1 MNSSKAAKENCA
13 ALAFHKSLIGLSQL
27 NALERV
33 AGQGGFMYGARGI
46 YTYYVVYHLFCSCML
61 ITPPEIVNIKFEEPE
76 EVTDEQIDSPSEA
89 PAQWD
94 KGRDYEADWA
104 TKISHKQIKLF
115 CKELRKIRKNNQQN
129 WEAIAPYLVPLYK
142 YFVDNTNSEE
152 QCIPAMYE
160 KLCYIRD
167 RIIYR
172 PSDVI
177 TTSGRNVQTS
187 AQMGKEVRSLPG
199 SARLY
204 QIIGEIYSK
213 ILSCMEQERK
223 TGEYGPCM
231 QMLDEMWR
239 GRVEENI
246 NDLCERGHKKRRL
259 QILGQREG
267 EDRYSYQT
275 YVSHMLE
282 IESIDFIR
290 MYRKEY
296 WLPLEKQY
304 QESWKTWR
312 GAH

>member
-104 TKISHKQIKLF
+104 TKILHKQIKKF
-115 CKELRKIRKNNQQN
+115 CKEVRKIDRQN

-142 YFVDNTNSEE
+142 YFVDDTNSEE

-246 NDLCERGHKKRRL
+246 NDLCELGHKKRRL

-290 MYRKEY
+290 IYRKEY

>member
-1 MNSSKAAKENCA
+1 MNNKAAKEECA

-27 NALERV
+27 NALEGV
-33 AGQGGFMYGARGI
+33 SGQGGFMYGARGI

-61 ITPPEIVNIKFEEPE
+61 ITPPEILNIKFAKLE

-89 PAQWD
+89 PDQWD

-115 CKELRKIRKNNQQN
+115 CKELREIRKNNQQN
-129 WEAIAPYLVPLYK
+129 WEAIAPYLVSLYK
-142 YFVDNTNSEE
+142 YFVDDTNSEKH
-152 QCIPAMYE
+152 CIPAMYE

-187 AQMGKEVRSLPG
+187 AQMGKELRSLPD
-199 SARLY
+199 SAQLY
-204 QIIGEIYSK
+204 RIIGEIYSK
-213 ILSCMEQERK
+213 ILSCMEREHK

-231 QMLDEMWR
+231 QMLDEMWH
-239 GRVEENI
+239 GRVEEDI
-246 NDLCERGHKKRRL
+246 DDLCELGHKKRRL

-290 MYRKEY
+290 MYRKKY
-296 WLPLEKQY
+296 WVPLERQY
-304 QESWKTWR
+304 QESWKI
-312 GAH
+312 